1 MMNINV
7 QSIHFDADR
16 KLIEFIQRR
25 ADKLTQFYDQLLDG
39 ICYLKLE
46 NGESEANK
54 IAEFKINIPGSQL
67 FAKGQAKSFEE
78 ATDLA
83 VESLRRQIN
92 KHKTKETR
100 TVLSNHKDVLVE
112 IENKE
117 EF

>member
-1 MMNINV
+1 MNITV

-16 KLIEFIQRR
+16 KLIDFIQRK
-25 ADKLTQFYDQLLDG
+25 ASKLTQFYDQLLDG
-39 ICYLKLE
+39 VCYLKLE

-54 IAEFKINIPGSQL
+54 IAEFKINIPGNQL

-92 KHKTKETR
+92 KQKTRENR
-100 TVLSNHKDVLVE
+100 TILSNHKDVLVE

-117 EF
+117 DI

>member
-1 MMNINV
+1 MNITV
-7 QSIHFDADR
+7 QSIHFDADQ
-16 KLIEFIQRR
+16 KLVDFIQRKTN
-25 ADKLTQFYDQLLDG
+25 KLTQFYDQLLDG

-54 IAEFKINIPGSQL
+54 IAEFKINIPGNQL

-92 KHKTKETR
+92 KQKTRENR
-100 TVLSNHKDVLVE
+100 TVLSNHKDVMVE

-117 EF
+117 EI

>member
-1 MMNINV
+1 MMNITV
-7 QSIHFDADR
+7 QSIHFDADQ
-16 KLIEFIQRR
+16 KLIDFIQRK

-39 ICYLKLE
+39 LCYLKLE

-83 VESLRRQIN
+83 IESLRRQIN
-92 KHKTKETR
+92 KQKTKENR
-100 TVLSNHKDVLVE
+100 TIISNHKDVLVE

>member
-1 MMNINV
+1 MNITV
-7 QSIHFDADR
+7 QSIHFDADQ
-16 KLIEFIQRR
+16 KLVDFIQRK
-25 ADKLTQFYDQLLDG
+25 ANKLTQFYDQLLDG
-39 ICYLKLE
+39 VCYLKLE

-54 IAEFKINIPGSQL
+54 IAEFKINIPGNQL

-92 KHKTKETR
+92 KKKTRENR
-100 TVLSNHKDVLVE
+100 TVLSNHKDVMVE

-117 EF
+117 GI

>member
-1 MMNINV
+1 MNITV
-7 QSIHFDADR
+7 QSIHFDADQ
-16 KLIEFIQRR
+16 KLVDFIQRKT
-25 ADKLTQFYDQLLDG
+25 DKLTQFYDQLLDG

-54 IAEFKINIPGSQL
+54 IAEFKINIPGNQL

-92 KHKTKETR
+92 KQKTRENR
-100 TVLSNHKDVLVE
+100 TVLSNHKDVMVE

-117 EF
+117 EI